1 MELKLRGLPV
11 SGTKTDLIERLKP
24 FQDSPAPTA
33 IPVPVAT
40 TTTISVPMEIT
51 SNASTPAIVL
61 PGQQVASES
70 LNPTPP
76 VSPIPVDPS
85 SVQQDV
91 SICDPPA
98 AVNCGGV
105 VQRSWPLASPHVPEE
120 KDRRLH
126 EKERQI
132 EELMRKLE
140 QEQKLVEAL
149 KMQLE
154 GEKRA
159 TDSVSPK
166 LSPVPAISHA
176 PAVLNSN
183 MLKMEAAAVSNSP
196 PSPASLPN
204 SILGPQPLSSLS
216 TVVKLEDV
224 TVSCGKPLQLQSPA
238 QLITQIQPQVTA
250 SPQLCPQ
257 SQRSPKLQ
265 TKPHPPAPGV
275 QQFFISHTGGVPQ
288 VLSQPQA
295 LLTASGQPQTLLT
308 TTGQAGAQILLP
320 VSLPNS
326 AAALQLPST
335 TVSLQVRL
343 KGLRGRFPPAALRTT
358 SPSNLLTTSP
368 STSACSPSGGR
379 VQSGA
384 GPGPGPSAATS

>member
-24 FQDSPAPTA
+24 FQDNSAPTV
-33 IPVPVAT
+33 ISVPVAPT
-40 TTTISVPMEIT
+40 TSTISVPMEVT
-51 SNASTPAIVL
+51 STTSTPAMVL
-61 PGQQVASES
+61 PVPQVAPES
-70 LNPTPP
+70 RNPTPP
-76 VSPIPVDPS
+76 VSPLPVDPS

-91 SICDPPA
+91 SISDPPQA
-98 AVNCGGV
+98 INSGGI
-105 VQRSWPLASPHVPEE
+105 VQPSWPIASSQVPEE

-154 GEKRA
+154 VEKRA
-159 TDSVSPK
+159 ADSVSPK
-166 LSPVPAISHA
+166 LSPAPVINPV
-176 PAVLNSN
+176 PAVLNTN
-183 MLKMEAAAVSNSP
+183 ILKMEAAAVSNSP

-204 SILGPQPLSSLS
+204 PILGTQALSSMP

-224 TVSCGKPLQLQSPA
+224 TVSCGKPLQLQSQA
-238 QLITQIQPQVTA
+238 QLITQIQPQATT

-265 TKPHPPAPGV
+265 TKTHPPAPSV

-288 VLSQPQA
+288 VLSQPQ
-295 LLTASGQPQTLLT
+295 TLLT
-308 TTGQAGAQILLP
+308 TTGQAGTRILLP

-326 AAALQLPST
+326 ATAIQLPST

-343 KGLRGRFPPAALRTT
+343 KELKRWTFLFHSPAYHLVQLSHIISLYLSLFFKPP
-358 SPSNLLTTSP
+358 SP
-368 STSACSPSGGR
+368 
-379 VQSGA
+379 VQG
-384 GPGPGPSAATS
+384 

>member
-1 MELKLRGLPV
+1 MRGLPV

-24 FQDSPAPTA
+24 FQDGPAPTP
-33 IPVPVAT
+33 ISVPVATT

-51 SNASTPAIVL
+51 NSISTPAIVL
-61 PGQQVASES
+61 PVQQVAPES
-70 LNPTPP
+70 LNSTPP
-76 VSPIPVDPS
+76 VSPIPADPS
-85 SVQQDV
+85 SIQQDFGISDSPQVVNSGGIVQQ
-91 SICDPPA
+91 
-98 AVNCGGV
+98 
-105 VQRSWPLASPHVPEE
+105 SWPVASYQVPEE

-154 GEKRA
+154 VEKRA

-166 LSPVPAISHA
+166 LSPVAAINPV
-176 PAVLNSN
+176 PAVHNAN
-183 MLKMEAAAVSNSP
+183 ILKMEGVAVSNSP

-204 SILGPQPLSSLS
+204 SILSTQALASLP
-216 TVVKLEDV
+216 TVVKMEDV

-238 QLITQIQPQVTA
+238 QLITQIQPQVTT

-257 SQRSPKLQ
+257 SQKSPKLQ
-265 TKPHPPAPGV
+265 TKTHPPTPSV

-288 VLSQPQA
+288 VLSQPQT
-295 LLTASGQPQTLLT
+295 LLTTSGKSQTLLT
-308 TTGQAGAQILLP
+308 TTGQAGTQILLP

-326 AAALQLPST
+326 ASAIQLPST
-335 TVSLQVRL
+335 PLSLQVRL
-343 KGLRGRFPPAALRTT
+343 RQINMGTI
-358 SPSNLLTTSP
+358 
-368 STSACSPSGGR
+368 
-379 VQSGA
+379 
-384 GPGPGPSAATS
+384 

>member
-33 IPVPVAT
+33 ISVPVATT

-51 SNASTPAIVL
+51 STASTPAIVL
-61 PGQQVASES
+61 PVQQVAPES

-85 SVQQDV
+85 SVQQDG
-91 SICDPPA
+91 SISDPLPM
-98 AVNCGGV
+98 VNCGGI
-105 VQRSWPLASPHVPEE
+105 VQHSWPLASPHVPEE

-159 TDSVSPK
+159 ADSVSPK
-166 LSPVPAISHA
+166 LSPVPAINHA

-238 QLITQIQPQVTA
+238 QLITQIRPQVTT

-288 VLSQPQA
+288 VLSQPQ
-295 LLTASGQPQTLLT
+295 TLLT
-308 TTGQAGAQILLP
+308 TTGQAGTQILLP

-335 TVSLQVRL
+335 TVNLQVRL
-343 KGLRGRFPPAALRTT
+343 KGLRGRFPLAPLCTS

-368 STSACSPSGGR
+368 FTSACSPSGGR

-384 GPGPGPSAATS
+384 GPGPSPSATAH